1 MRWFLPDRANMDS
14 IKTPEEQLSLNF
26 FYYYFVILVLSLS

>member
-1 MRWFLPDRANMDS
+1 MRWFLPVWANMDS

-26 FYYYFVILVLSLS
+26 IIIILLY

>member
-26 FYYYFVILVLSLS
+26 IIIILLY